1 MEYLDELLQFSGN
14 SKMKKLLAGITAFS
28 LCITSPGIVKAQ
40 EFTEFKHQNDRYYYE
55 TLNSQGV
62 TYYKYKVP
70 AYSFG
75 VFTLKNHSRRADFD
89 IYIYDYSG
97 GWKLLAKG
105 KNTGVTTELVTT
117 PTISQDRY
125 AYIKIVNYGS
135 QPSQYLF
142 YANHV
147 TPGKNFA
154 IALAE
159 TIIICSLER
168 KNIDSE
174 TSSRLVTGI
183 SSILQGNNL
192 AGLNRDLFIND
203 MTGKIRKQLGYGC
216 TADFAV
222 NWVVS
227 MIKDVY
233 RNYP

>member
-1 MEYLDELLQFSGN
+1 
-14 SKMKKLLAGITAFS
+14 MKKLFVGIAAFS
-28 LCITSPGIVKAQ
+28 VCITSPSIANAQ
-40 EFTEFKHQNDRYYYE
+40 EFTEFKHQNNRYYHE

-89 IYIYDYSG
+89 IYIYNYSG
-97 GWKLLAKG
+97 GWKLLTKG
-105 KNTGVTTELVTT
+105 ENTGVTTELVTT
-117 PTISQDRY
+117 PMVSQDRY

-147 TPGKNFA
+147 TPVNNFA

-168 KNIDSE
+168 KNINSE

-192 AGLNRDLFIND
+192 AGLSRDILINEITSN
-203 MTGKIRKQLGYGC
+203 MRKQFGYGC
-216 TADFAV
+216 TGDFAV

-227 MIKDVY
+227 IIKDVY

>member
-1 MEYLDELLQFSGN
+1 
-14 SKMKKLLAGITAFS
+14 MKKLLAGITAFS
-28 LCITSPGIVKAQ
+28 LCITSPGIAKAQ
-40 EFTEFKHQNDRYYYE
+40 EFTEFKHQNDGYYYE
-55 TLNSQGV
+55 TLKSQGV

-70 AYSFG
+70 AHSFG

-89 IYIYDYSG
+89 IYIYDYAG

-105 KNTGVTTELVTT
+105 ENTGVTTELVTT
-117 PTISQDRY
+117 PIFSQNRY

-168 KNIDSE
+168 QNISGQ
-174 TSSRLVTGI
+174 TSSRVVTGI

-192 AGLNRDLFIND
+192 AGLSRDIVINEITSN
-203 MTGKIRKQLGYGC
+203 MRNQFGYGC
-216 TADFAV
+216 TGDFAV

>member
-1 MEYLDELLQFSGN
+1 
-14 SKMKKLLAGITAFS
+14 MKKLLAGIAAFS
-28 LCITSPGIVKAQ
+28 VCMTSPGIANAQ
-40 EFTEFKHQNDRYYYE
+40 EFTEFEHQNNRYYYE
-55 TLNSQGV
+55 TLNPQGV

-75 VFTLKNHSRRADFD
+75 VFTLKNHSRISDFD

-97 GWKLLAKG
+97 GWKLLGKG
-105 KNTGVTTELVTT
+105 ENTGVKTELVTT
-117 PTISQDRY
+117 PMVSQDRY

-135 QPSQYLF
+135 QASQYLF

-147 TPGKNFA
+147 TPAKNFG
-154 IALAE
+154 ITLAE
-159 TIIICSLER
+159 TIIICSLEG
-168 KNIDSE
+168 KNIDSG
-174 TSSRLVTGI
+174 TSSGLVTGI

-192 AGLNRDLFIND
+192 AGLNRDLFING
-203 MTGKIRKQLGYGC
+203 MTSNIRKQFGYGC
-216 TADFAV
+216 SGDFAV